1 MQPVDKKYRS
11 DYTGENV
18 NVIGLYINQAWH
30 YQKEFVANA
39 FDSIPKFDQA
49 VVLGNGISRLQF
61 DINLF
66 LDHRDVAP
74 WGEVSDWKASTISKK
89 FNTYGCNALYRT
101 HRPDFL
107 VASGEQIIDEIA
119 NSNYADENIV
129 YANTWVLPEYPQ
141 KFNYIP
147 QDPSYN
153 AGAIAAYLA
162 AFDEHKKIFLLGFD
176 GIDSTNTGYNVYS
189 GTPGYP
195 IETDS
200 VTEDF
205 WVSSLATIMETYSDT
220 EFVRVAP
227 TAGFRAPELWKYF
240 PNFRT
245 IDFRQFVIEADL

>member
-1 MQPVDKKYRS
+1 MQSVNKKYRS

-18 NVIGLYINQAWH
+18 NTVGLYINQAWH
-30 YQKEFVANA
+30 YQEEFVTNA
-39 FDSIPKFDQA
+39 FDNIPKFNQA
-49 VVLGNGISRLQF
+49 VVVGNGMSRLQF
-61 DINLF
+61 DIDLF
-66 LDHRDVAP
+66 LDHRDVTS
-74 WGEVSDWKASTISKK
+74 WGEIGDWKPAPIGKK

-107 VASGEQIIDEIA
+107 VAVGKQIVKEIA
-119 NSNYADENIV
+119 DSDYIDDNIV
-129 YANTWVLPEYPQ
+129 YANANVLPEYPQ

-176 GIDSTNTGYNVYS
+176 GIDSTNTGYNVYT

-195 IETDS
+195 VDGDNL
-200 VTEDF
+200 TEDF
-205 WVSSLATIMETYSDT
+205 WISSLATVMKTYDDV

-227 TAGFRAPELWKYF
+227 TTGFRTPELWKYF